1 MGWDPSRKD
10 SFTESVPTDDPYMWY
25 HNERIHSGP
34 VWPIIGVVNGA
45 LSSADPPEL
54 SA

>member
-1 MGWDPSRKD
+1 MSAY
-10 SFTESVPTDDPYMWY
+10 FTESVPTVVPYMWY
-25 HNERIHSGP
+25 QKERMHCGP
-34 VWPIIGVVNGA
+34 VCPIIGVVNGA